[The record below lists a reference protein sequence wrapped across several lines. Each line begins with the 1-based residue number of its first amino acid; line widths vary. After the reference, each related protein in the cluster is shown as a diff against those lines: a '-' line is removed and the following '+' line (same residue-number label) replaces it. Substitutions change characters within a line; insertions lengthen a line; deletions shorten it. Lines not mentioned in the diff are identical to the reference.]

1 MVLEG
6 RKCSAH
12 YEETDIKTDSILYA
26 VSPQALGEDKQT
38 TTTNTNALQ
47 YAYVTTGQ
55 ISVRN
60 SK

>member
-6 RKCSAH
+6 RKCSAY

-26 VSPQALGEDKQT
+26 VSPQALSEDKQT
-38 TTTNTNALQ
+38 TKTDALQ

-55 ISVRN
+55 ISVR
-60 SK
+60 K